1 MTNARKH
8 SRISTVLL
16 VVSFLSLLAAAQ
28 EKKEFSCTVGSG
40 AVISITN
47 NYGPIT
53 VKPSGSSQVLVET
66 IFHSDVVNLVNEQH
80 GDRIELRSISSRQ
93 GTNLVEYTVL
103 VPAAAFVTLRS
114 SDGTLRAQG
123 LRGDVVLE
131 AASGSVEVTDISDA
145 HLHVKTLSGPIT
157 LADIRGSHLDIHSVR
172 GNVNL
177 HNVTGPS
184 VEVNSGGGRI
194 TYDGDPGRVG
204 EYLLTSHSGDLE
216 VSIPASAWV
225 EIKTRSI
232 KGQSDPEFPNV
243 SSVPTMGQINLM
255 GKPGKIGSRFDCAR
269 SAARFA
275 SNGPDGCRFQRMPAP
290 RLPRCLTLRRI
301 YQLPGLVL

>member
-1 MTNARKH
+1 MTDARKH

-16 VVSFLSLLAAAQ
+16 VVFSLLSLLAAAQ
-28 EKKEFSCTVGSG
+28 EKKEFSCTVGPL

-66 IFHSDVVNLVNEQH
+66 IFHSDAINVVNEQH
-80 GDRIELRSISSRQ
+80 GDRIELRSTSSRP

-157 LADIRGSHLDIHSVR
+157 LTDIRNSHLDIHSVR

-184 VEVNSGGGRI
+184 VEVNSGAGRI

-204 EYLLTSHSGDLE
+204 EYLLTSHTGDLE

-225 EIKTRSI
+225 EIKARSI
-232 KGQSDPEFPNV
+232 KSQSDPEFPRVGNV
-243 SSVPTMGQINLM
+243 PAIGQASLL
-255 GKPGKIGSRFDCAR
+255 GKPGKKLGSHVELR
-269 SAARFA
+269 SF
-275 SNGPDGCRFQRMPAP
+275 SGKI
-290 RLPRCLTLRRI
+290 RLERP
-301 YQLPGLVL
+301 

>member
-16 VVSFLSLLAAAQ
+16 ALFSLLSLLAAAQ
-28 EKKEFSCTVGSG
+28 EKKEFSCTVGAG

-53 VKPSGSSQVLVET
+53 VKPSGTPQVLVET
-66 IFHSDVVNLVNEQH
+66 IFHSDAVNLVNEQH

-93 GTNLVEYTVL
+93 RTNLVEYTLL

-131 AASGSVEVTDISDA
+131 AASGSVEVTDVNDA

-157 LADIRGSHLDIHSVR
+157 LTDISNTHVDILSVG
-172 GNVNL
+172 GNVDL
-177 HNVTGPS
+177 HNFTEPS
-184 VEVNSGGGRI
+184 V
-194 TYDGDPGRVG
+194 D
-204 EYLLTSHSGDLE
+204 
-216 VSIPASAWV
+216 
-225 EIKTRSI
+225 
-232 KGQSDPEFPNV
+232 
-243 SSVPTMGQINLM
+243 
-255 GKPGKIGSRFDCAR
+255 
-269 SAARFA
+269 
-275 SNGPDGCRFQRMPAP
+275 
-290 RLPRCLTLRRI
+290 
-301 YQLPGLVL
+301 

>member
-1 MTNARKH
+1 MTNARQH

-16 VVSFLSLLAAAQ
+16 AVFSLLSLLAAQ
-28 EKKEFSCTVGSG
+28 EKKEFSYSVGPR

-47 NYGPIT
+47 NYGPIS
-53 VKPSGSSQVLVET
+53 VKPSGSSQVVVET
-66 IFHSDVVNLVNEQH
+66 VSHSDTVSLVNAQH

-103 VPAAAFVTLRS
+103 VPAATFVSLRS

-131 AASGSVEVTDISDA
+131 GASGSVEVTDISDA

-157 LADIRGSHLDIHSVR
+157 LTDIRNSHLDIHSVR

-184 VEVNSGGGRI
+184 VEVNSGAGRI
-194 TYDGDPGRVG
+194 TYEGDPGRVG
-204 EYLLTSHSGDLE
+204 EYLLTSHTGDLE

-225 EIKTRSI
+225 EIKAHSI
-232 KGQSDPEFPNV
+232 KSQSDPEFPSA
-243 SSVPTMGQINLM
+243 SSVPAIGEISLL
-255 GKPGKIGSRFDCAR
+255 GKPGKILG
-269 SAARFA
+269 ARFELR
-275 SNGPDGCRFQRMPAP
+275 SFSGKI
-290 RLPRCLTLRRI
+290 RLKRP
-301 YQLPGLVL
+301 

>member
-16 VVSFLSLLAAAQ
+16 VVFSLLSLLAAAQ
-28 EKKEFSCTVGSG
+28 EKKEFSCTVGPL

-66 IFHSDVVNLVNEQH
+66 IFHSDAVNLVNEQH
-80 GDRIELRSISSRQ
+80 GDRIELRSTSSRP

-145 HLHVKTLSGPIT
+145 HLHVKTLNGPIT
-157 LADIRGSHLDIHSVR
+157 LTDIRNSHLDIHSVR

-177 HNVTGPS
+177 HNVAGPS
-184 VEVNSGGGRI
+184 VAVNSGTGRI

-204 EYLLTSHSGDLE
+204 EYLLTSHTGDLE

-225 EIKTRSI
+225 EIKARSI
-232 KGQSDPEFPNV
+232 KRQSDREFPSV
-243 SSVPTMGQINLM
+243 SSAPELGQTSLL
-255 GKPGKIGSRFDCAR
+255 GGPGRTLGSRFDLR
-269 SAARFA
+269 SFSGKIHIKR
-275 SNGPDGCRFQRMPAP
+275 P
-290 RLPRCLTLRRI
+290 
-301 YQLPGLVL
+301 

>member
-1 MTNARKH
+1 MTNAQKH
-8 SRISTVLL
+8 SRISMVLL
-16 VVSFLSLLAAAQ
+16 VVFSLLSLLAAAQ
-28 EKKEFSCTVGSG
+28 EKKEFSCTVGPL

-53 VKPSGSSQVLVET
+53 VKPSGSSSQVLVET
-66 IFHSDVVNLVNEQH
+66 IFHSDAVNVVNEQH
-80 GDRIELRSISSRQ
+80 GDRIELRSTSSHP

-103 VPAAAFVTLRS
+103 VPAAAFVTLRT

-145 HLHVKTLSGPIT
+145 HLHVKTLSGPIALT
-157 LADIRGSHLDIHSVR
+157 DIRNSHLDIHSVR

-184 VEVNSGGGRI
+184 VEVNSGAGRI

-204 EYLLTSHSGDLE
+204 EYMLTSHTGDLE

-225 EIKTRSI
+225 EIKAHSI
-232 KGQSDPEFPNV
+232 KRQSDPKFPTA
-243 SSVPTMGQINLM
+243 SSVPALGQTSLL
-255 GKPGKIGSRFDCAR
+255 GGPGKIPGSRFDVR
-269 SAARFA
+269 SF
-275 SNGPDGCRFQRMPAP
+275 SGKI
-290 RLPRCLTLRRI
+290 RI
-301 YQLPGLVL
+301 KRP